1 MLASTI
7 QLIGFVD
14 ILPLSY
20 YKELSQGI
28 DLTPQDIDQL
38 TRVKVESTI
47 SAVSRGG
54 GSYIFTIYF
63 NVLGIANFWFLISPV
78 VLVH

>member
-28 DLTPQDIDQL
+28 DLTQQDIDQL

-47 SAVSRGG
+47 SAVSRGAG
-54 GSYIFTIYF
+54 GLTFSQFISMS
-63 NVLGIANFWFLISPV
+63 LALLISGS
-78 VLVH
+78 

>member
-54 GSYIFTIYF
+54 GLTFSQFISMS
-63 NVLGIANFWFLISPV
+63 LALLISGS
-78 VLVH
+78 